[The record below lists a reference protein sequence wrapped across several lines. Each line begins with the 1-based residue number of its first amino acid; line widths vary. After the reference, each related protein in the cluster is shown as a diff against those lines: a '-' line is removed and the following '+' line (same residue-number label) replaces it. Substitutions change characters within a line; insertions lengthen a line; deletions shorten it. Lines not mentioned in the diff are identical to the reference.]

1 MLNIYRKGNCHGA
14 ISRKV
19 LLLSDLHVGRL
30 ERVHILQIT
39 LKLRRQRVYI
49 RALCVNFYLTR
60 SAQDYTPAP
69 RDYSRYT

>member
-19 LLLSDLHVGRL
+19 LLISDLHVGRL
-30 ERVHILQIT
+30 ERVRILHIT

-49 RALCVNFYLTR
+49 LSCLFCTSWDV
-60 SAQDYTPAP
+60 SIK
-69 RDYSRYT
+69 

>member
-1 MLNIYRKGNCHGA
+1 MLNMYRKGNCHGA

-19 LLLSDLHVGRL
+19 LSDLHVGRL
-30 ERVHILQIT
+30 ERVHILEIT

-49 RALCVNFYLTR
+49 RALCVNFYLTH

-69 RDYSRYT
+69 RDYSRYN

>member
-1 MLNIYRKGNCHGA
+1 MLNIDRKGNCHGA

-39 LKLRRQRVYI
+39 LKLRRQRVYVHTC
-49 RALCVNFYLTR
+49 LFYDSCHGR
-60 SAQDYTPAP
+60 VDKV
-69 RDYSRYT
+69 